1 MAISRFKLHCED
13 IHRNSDINTFSDA
26 IELILGQGGI
36 VVRMGSIVTQELTY
50 KHPRVIDYPHSGIR
64 SDFLDVFLAAH
75 CRFFLGTTSGICD
88 LSVVFD
94 VPNLRVNFTPPGGA
108 PWGKESLFIPKRV
121 HSKFTGKYVSFDK
134 LINQF
139 SVNSPNLWDG
149 FYQYKTFGYRYEDNS
164 KDEIAAVT
172 KEMLLRLNGEYI
184 ETEEVRFLRQQY
196 RALFPQDH
204 WSYENLT
211 PIGAEFSQGVISNC

>member
-1 MAISRFKLHCED
+1 MAILCWHSSALLVQTGSFVYSHREGGIQKMAKYPGLNYIAED

-149 FYQYKTFGYRYEDNS
+149 FYQYKTFWLS
-164 KDEIAAVT
+164 I
-172 KEMLLRLNGEYI
+172 
-184 ETEEVRFLRQQY
+184 
-196 RALFPQDH
+196 
-204 WSYENLT
+204 
-211 PIGAEFSQGVISNC
+211 